1 MKKIR
6 VGITGGI
13 GSGKTVIGSIIEK
26 MGFPVF
32 YADKVAKE
40 LIQQSESLKEK
51 IIALLGKNAYDQNGN
66 YNTQFVGQVV
76 FNNPEKLTELNEL
89 IHPFVRTKFDDFV
102 DNSASEIVFNES
114 AILYETGSYQLFDK
128 IILVTAPLELRIQR
142 CIRRDN
148 VDANTITDRIKNQW
162 SDEKKRLLSPYEI
175 KNDEFLPL
183 LKQVEKF
190 ISEIS
195 PKKKPLT
202 SREDIEILVR
212 EFYSKVMQDEV
223 LTPFFKNLNF
233 DLHLPKMVD
242 FWCFILI
249 GTVGYKTNVIE
260 KHLHMPLQK
269 EHFEH
274 WLSLFYQTLDELFMG
289 ENVEIAKQRASI
301 IAWTTKSKINL
312 N

>member
-89 IHPFVRTKFDDFV
+89 THPFVRTKFDDFV

-128 IILVTAPLELRIQR
+128 IILVTAPVELRIKR

-148 VDANTITDRIKNQW
+148 V
-162 SDEKKRLLSPYEI
+162 ECLSGS
-175 KNDEFLPL
+175 L
-183 LKQVEKF
+183 
-190 ISEIS
+190 
-195 PKKKPLT
+195 
-202 SREDIEILVR
+202 LVR
-212 EFYSKVMQDEV
+212 AR
-223 LTPFFKNLNF
+223 
-233 DLHLPKMVD
+233 
-242 FWCFILI
+242 
-249 GTVGYKTNVIE
+249 
-260 KHLHMPLQK
+260 
-269 EHFEH
+269 
-274 WLSLFYQTLDELFMG
+274 QT
-289 ENVEIAKQRASI
+289 AA
-301 IAWTTKSKINL
+301 
-312 N
+312 